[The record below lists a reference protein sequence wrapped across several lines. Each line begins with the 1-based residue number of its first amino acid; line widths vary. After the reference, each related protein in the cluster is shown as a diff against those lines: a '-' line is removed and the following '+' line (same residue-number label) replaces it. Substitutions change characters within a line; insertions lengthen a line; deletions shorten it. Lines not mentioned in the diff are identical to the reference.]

1 MKKTFLKILCALI
14 VVICVFATACDKGK
28 DSSSSLL
35 PSQSETVFEAAKSFS
50 QTFGPRDAELRKCR
64 VTSYGGTSSGVA
76 VGYMDYSYSYAGY
89 TVNVPETAYYAVS
102 VRYKTDALTKYKMF
116 VNELEEYDLHFQ
128 SSGSFI
134 ATAILV
140 RLNKGENTLKIRNV
154 QGQGYSAVIDTV
166 SVSGL
171 KAPSQVAAVL
181 PDLVVKE
188 GESSLALL
196 DIEGFELSLSIS
208 SNTKVVALN
217 GKVSYLGGGYTK
229 LKKHSVYGD
238 ESYLLDKAYRA
249 SIAAQFS
256 PSEHTTINAGVAYT
270 FDHYYKLYNKDGDYQ
285 GKMKL
290 DSGAGVFVNGT
301 AYF

>member
-1 MKKTFLKILCALI
+1 MKKLAL
-14 VVICVFATACDKGK
+14 ATALALTLSTSAHAWYVTPFF
-28 DSSSSLL
+28 DSYDTETNSNNDVTARTYGVDFGNELFSAGYKYKTIEIDHAEDIDDMQTLYGFVHTGFEV
-35 PSQSETVFEAAKSFS
+35 SQDVQAKVLAGGSFS
-50 QTFGPRDAELRKCR
+50 WQEDFDAGDCYDVLAQGSLVFDLGNGFNFEGGAGVGTNPVKTYAYPVVQLATGDPKSEGLSFKVGFPTNEATFRFND
-64 VTSYGGTSSGVA
+64 
-76 VGYMDYSYSYAGY
+76 
-89 TVNVPETAYYAVS
+89 
-102 VRYKTDALTKYKMF
+102 F
-116 VNELEEYDLHFQ
+116 F
-128 SSGSFI
+128 
-134 ATAILV
+134 
-140 RLNKGENTLKIRNV
+140 
-154 QGQGYSAVIDTV
+154 
-166 SVSGL
+166 
-171 KAPSQVAAVL
+171 
-181 PDLVVKE
+181 
-188 GESSLALL
+188 
-196 DIEGFELSLSIS
+196 
-208 SNTKVVALN
+208 ALN